1 MRAEVIS
8 IGDELTSGQR
18 LDTNSQWLSQRLGE
32 LGIRV
37 IYHTTVA
44 DDLAANVDV
53 MRSALARA
61 EIVVVTGG
69 LGPTAD
75 DLTREALAAAVG
87 RELYL
92 DEGALAHITALFTK
106 RGREMPERNRVQ
118 AQFPVGSRI
127 VPNPHG
133 SAPGIDYTFTRPD
146 QTTSRVFC
154 LPGVPAEMR
163 EMWSGTIVPA
173 LQTMLGTTRMIRHR
187 VIKCFGVGESDLEAL
202 LPDMIRRGR
211 EPQVGITVHAA
222 TISLRVTTNTDSE
235 AAAAALAEPTL
246 ATIRE
251 CLGTLVYGEGDDELE
266 DAVLRLLAGQG
277 STLATAE
284 AGTTGLLANWLRKAS
299 QNNNLYAGG
308 FVLNSNQSLQ
318 QILGDDAPPDVDFA
332 DRKTQVRAMA
342 EHCRKLWSATWGLAV
357 GEAPLTEEEDAPRIW
372 VALAGPD
379 GTVCHPFIFAGHPDI
394 LVPRA
399 AKQALNFLRLKLLPV

>member
-1 MRAEVIS
+1 MQAEVIS

-37 IYHTTVA
+37 MYHTTVA
-44 DDLAANVDV
+44 DDLAANIDV
-53 MRSALARA
+53 IRAALARA
-61 EIVVVTGG
+61 EIVIATGG

-92 DEGALAHITALFTK
+92 DENALAHITALFTK

-118 AQFPVGSRI
+118 AYFPVGSQI

-133 SAPGIDYTFTRPD
+133 SAPGIDYTHTRPD
-146 QTTSRVFC
+146 QSTSRVFC

-163 EMWSGTIVPA
+163 EMWSATVVPA

-222 TISLRVTTNTDSE
+222 TISLRVTTNTETEAE
-235 AAAAALAEPTL
+235 AAALTQPTL
-246 ATIRE
+246 DTIRT
-251 CLGTLVYGEGDDELE
+251 CLGSLVYGEGNDELE
-266 DAVLRLLAGQG
+266 DAVLRLLAEQG
-277 STLATAE
+277 SSLATAE
-284 AGTTGLLANWLRKAS
+284 WGTNGLMSHWLENAAQDRPM
-299 QNNNLYAGG
+299 YAGG
-308 FVLNSNQSLQ
+308 IVLNSLRSLKH
-318 QILGDDAPPDVDFA
+318 ILGEHAPTDEELR
-332 DRKTQVRAMA
+332 DRKTRTRAMA
-342 EHCRKLWSATWGLAV
+342 EHCRQQWGATWGLAI
-357 GEAPLTEEEDAPRIW
+357 GDAPGAEEGDAPRIW

-379 GTVCHPFIFAGHPDI
+379 GTACHPFVYAGHPDI

>member
-1 MRAEVIS
+1 MNAEVIS

-37 IYHTTVA
+37 MYHTTVA
-44 DDLAANVDV
+44 DDLAANIEVF
-53 MRSALARA
+53 RAALARA
-61 EIVVVTGG
+61 ELVIATGG

-92 DEGALAHITALFTK
+92 DEGALAHITSLFSK
-106 RGREMPERNRVQ
+106 RGRDMPERNRVQ
-118 AQFPVGSRI
+118 AYFPIGSQI

-133 SAPGIDYTFTRPD
+133 SAPGIDFTYTRPN
-146 QTTSRVFC
+146 QTKSRVFC

-163 EMWSGTIVPA
+163 EMWAGTIVPA
-173 LQTMLGTTRMIRHR
+173 LQKMLGTTRMIRDR
-187 VIKCFGVGESDLEAL
+187 VIKCFGVGESDLEAM

-222 TISLRVTTNTDSE
+222 TISLRITTNTETEAE
-235 AAAAALAEPTL
+235 AAALVQPTL
-246 ATIRE
+246 ETIRT

-266 DAVLRLLAGQG
+266 HAVLRLLAEQG
-277 STLATAE
+277 TTLATAE
-284 AGTTGLLANWLRKAS
+284 WGTNGLMSHWLENAAQDRPM
-299 QNNNLYAGG
+299 YAGG
-308 FVLNSNQSLQ
+308 SVLNGVRSLKN
-318 QILGDDAPPDVDFA
+318 ILGEHAPPDDA
-332 DRKTQVRAMA
+332 LQDRQLRVRAMA
-342 EHCRKLWSATWGLAV
+342 EHCRRQWGATWGLAI
-357 GEAPLTEEEDAPRIW
+357 GDAPTASSEGDVPRIW
-372 VALAGPD
+372 VALAGPH
-379 GTVCHPFIFAGHPDI
+379 GTEKVAFPFTGHPDI

-399 AKQALNFLRLKLLPV
+399 AKQALNYLRLKLLP

>member
-37 IYHTTVA
+37 MYHTTVA
-44 DDLAANVDV
+44 DDLDANVDV
-53 MRSALARA
+53 FRAALGRA
-61 EIVVVTGG
+61 ELVIATGG

-87 RELYL
+87 RELYM
-92 DEGALAHITALFTK
+92 DEGALAGITALFTK
-106 RGREMPERNRVQ
+106 RGRAMPERNRVQ
-118 AQFPVGSRI
+118 AFFPVGSRI

-133 SAPGIDYTFTRPD
+133 SAPGIDFTHTRTD

-163 EMWSGTIVPA
+163 EMWTGTIVPA
-173 LQTMLGTTRMIRHR
+173 LQTLLGTTRMIRHR
-187 VIKCFGVGESDLEAL
+187 VIKCFGVGESDLEAM
-202 LPDMIRRGR
+202 LPDLIRRGR

-222 TISLRVTTNTDSE
+222 TISLRITTNTETEAE
-235 AAAAALAEPTL
+235 AAALVQPTL
-246 ATIRE
+246 DTIRT
-251 CLGTLVYGEGDDELE
+251 CLGSLVYGEGDDELE
-266 DAVLRLLAGQG
+266 HAVLRLLAGQG
-277 STLATAE
+277 ASLATAE
-284 AGTTGLLANWLRKAS
+284 WGTHGLLSHWLENAAQDRPM
-299 QNNNLYAGG
+299 YAGG
-308 FVLNSNQSLQ
+308 SVLNGVQSLKN
-318 QILGDDAPPDVDFA
+318 ILGEHAPPDEELL
-332 DRKTQVRAMA
+332 DRKTRARAMA
-342 EHCRKLWSATWGLAV
+342 EHCRRQWRTTWGLAV
-357 GEAPLTEEEDAPRIW
+357 GDAPTAAEGDAPRIW

-379 GTVCHPFIFAGHPDI
+379 GTACHPFVFAGHPDI

-399 AKQALNFLRLKLLPV
+399 AKQALNFLRLKLIE

>member
-37 IYHTTVA
+37 MYHTTVA

-53 MRSALARA
+53 FRAALARA
-61 EIVVVTGG
+61 ELVIATGG

-92 DEGALAHITALFTK
+92 DEGALADITALFTR
-106 RGREMPERNRVQ
+106 RGRAMPERNRVQ
-118 AQFPVGSRI
+118 AQFPTGSRI

-133 SAPGIDYTFTRPD
+133 SAPGIDFTLTRPD

-163 EMWSGTIVPA
+163 EMWAGTIVPA
-173 LQTMLGTTRMIRHR
+173 LQGMLGTTRMIRHR
-187 VIKCFGVGESDLEAL
+187 VIKCFGAGESDLEAM

-222 TISLRVTTNTDSE
+222 TISLRITTNTETEAE
-235 AAAAALAEPTL
+235 AAALVQPTL
-246 ATIRE
+246 ETIKQ
-251 CLGTLVYGEGDDELE
+251 CLGTLVYGEGNDELE
-266 DAVLRLLAGQG
+266 HAVLRLLAEQG
-277 STLATAE
+277 GSLATAE
-284 AGTTGLLANWLRKAS
+284 WGTNGLMSHWLENAAQDRPM
-299 QNNNLYAGG
+299 YAGG
-308 FVLNSNQSLQ
+308 IVLNGLQSLKNL
-318 QILGDDAPPDVDFA
+318 LGEHAPSDEDLQ
-332 DRKTQVRAMA
+332 DRKTRVRAMA
-342 EHCRKLWSATWGLAV
+342 EHCRRQWGTTWGLAV
-357 GEAPLTEEEDAPRIW
+357 SDAPTKDEGDAPRIW

-379 GTVCHPFIFAGHPDI
+379 GTACHPFTYAGHPDI

-399 AKQALNFLRLKLLPV
+399 AKQALNFLRLKLME

>member
-37 IYHTTVA
+37 MYHTTVA

-53 MRSALARA
+53 FRAALARA
-61 EIVVVTGG
+61 ELVITTGG

-92 DEGALAHITALFTK
+92 DEGALADITALFTR
-106 RGREMPERNRVQ
+106 RGRAMPERNRVQ
-118 AQFPVGSRI
+118 AFFPTGSRI

-133 SAPGIDYTFTRPD
+133 SAPGIDFTLTRPD

-163 EMWSGTIVPA
+163 EMWAGTIVPA
-173 LQTMLGTTRMIRHR
+173 LQGMLGTTRMIRHR

-211 EPQVGITVHAA
+211 EPLVGITVHAA
-222 TISLRVTTNTDSE
+222 TISLRITTNTETEAE
-235 AAAAALAEPTL
+235 AAAIVQPTL
-246 ATIRE
+246 ETIRE
-251 CLGTLVYGEGDDELE
+251 CLGTLVYGEGNDELE
-266 DAVLRLLAGQG
+266 HAVLRLLAEQG
-277 STLATAE
+277 TSLATAE
-284 AGTTGLLANWLRKAS
+284 WGTNGLMSHWLENAAQDRPM
-299 QNNNLYAGG
+299 YAGG
-308 FVLNSNQSLQ
+308 TVLNGVNALKH
-318 QILGDDAPPDVDFA
+318 ILGEHAPPDEELQ
-332 DRKTQVRAMA
+332 DRKTRVRAMA
-342 EHCRKLWSATWGLAV
+342 EHCRRQWGATWGLAV
-357 GEAPLTEEEDAPRIW
+357 SDAPAKDEGDAPRIW

-379 GTVCHPFIFAGHPDI
+379 GTACHPFTYAGHPDI

-399 AKQALNFLRLKLLPV
+399 AKQALNFLRLKLIE